1 MQFGIRQDYHIPYST
16 IWQGFKTLA
25 LRLINLIKSPCP
37 DRQEGIKIQ
46 KKKIGRLI
54 RYDGKT

>member
-46 KKKIGRLI
+46 KKDRSVNQI
-54 RYDGKT
+54 

>member
-1 MQFGIRQDYHIPYST
+1 
-16 IWQGFKTLA
+16 